1 MRKIEMF
8 ELELDL
14 IDNSKGFI
22 LTLGNFK
29 IITMRISTFG
39 LFVMQSNSFVL
50 MIPSLVARDVT
61 VNVAQSPCC
70 VN

>member
-1 MRKIEMF
+1 MRKIEIF
-8 ELELDL
+8 ELE
-14 IDNSKGFI
+14 GFNFQFERV

-61 VNVAQSPCC
+61 INVAQSPCC

>member
-61 VNVAQSPCC
+61 INVAQSPCC

>member
-8 ELELDL
+8 ELDL
-14 IDNSKGFI
+14 LIFNSKRFI

-61 VNVAQSPCC
+61 INVAQSPCC